1 MILEDPP
8 PEQRAAAFRK
18 RAADIRAMVA
28 TFTTA
33 EAREGLL
40 KIAADWDHLAETAER
55 EAKRSPP

>member
-1 MILEDPP
+1 MMSEDQT

-28 TFTTA
+28 NFTTV

-55 EAKRSPP
+55 EAKRSQP